1 MCTACPPAPAH
12 PQHSRPLLIPHGA
25 QDEGWLP
32 GPGDLSD
39 VLQFCG
45 AQGRVGR
52 GQAGAGPP
60 SNGSWGQTWSCA
72 LTPLSL
78 VGTSASYSLQGL
90 FISEYNWPLG
100 EQGAWNVEGTPLL
113 WAWPPTLPG
122 KLSIFLYFPPR
133 APKHK
138 HPCPVCCV
146 CTSQSVS
153 SCMPAGAVD
162 NHLLQNPYPQ
172 FTDEARLAKRAE
184 SGHSPGFDSLK
195 EQR

>member
-1 MCTACPPAPAH
+1 MCTVPHAPPC
-12 PQHSRPLLIPHGA
+12 PQHSRPLLVPHGA

-32 GPGDLSD
+32 GPGDLRD

-52 GQAGAGPP
+52 AQAGAGLPP
-60 SNGSWGQTWSCA
+60 HLPFWGQTWSCA

-78 VGTSASYSLQGL
+78 AGTSASHSLQGL
-90 FISEYNWPLG
+90 FIAEYNWPLG
-100 EQGAWNVEGTPLL
+100 EQWAWNTEGSPPL

-146 CTSQSVS
+146 STSQRVS
-153 SCMPAGAVD
+153 SCMPAGAAD
-162 NHLLQNPYPQ
+162 NHLLQNPYPR

-184 SGHSPGFDSLK
+184 SGHFPGFDSLK
-195 EQR
+195 EER